1 MCFAF
6 ALVTGF
12 VITYSV
18 YSVCLTSAH
27 VASDF
32 AIYSSSHV
40 RGSGHETSSNLI
52 MISMLINGDVCII
65 SECKVLIT

>member
-18 YSVCLTSAH
+18 CLTSAH
-27 VASDF
+27 VASDS

-65 SECKVLIT
+65 SACKVLIT